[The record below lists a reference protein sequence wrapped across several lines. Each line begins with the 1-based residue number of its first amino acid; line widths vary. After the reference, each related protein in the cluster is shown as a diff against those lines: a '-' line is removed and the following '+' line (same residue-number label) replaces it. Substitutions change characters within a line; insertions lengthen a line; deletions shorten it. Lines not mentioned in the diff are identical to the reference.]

1 MVAQGKAEVAAQP
14 VHLRNRDRRVLRL
27 PDACFP
33 EPRRGAG
40 GRGEFGAL
48 GPGRGAGPGRFKLL
62 AVRVAH

>member
-1 MVAQGKAEVAAQP
+1 MLMVAQGKAEVAAQP
-14 VHLRNRDRRVLRL
+14 VHLRNRRVLS
-27 PDACFP
+27 DACFP

-48 GPGRGAGPGRFKLL
+48 GPGAGPGRFKLL